1 MVDRD
6 IEAICCVYS
15 KIDWQGTTMAG
26 KKVSR
31 SQDKSETC
39 STYYLLATTSTTV
52 VTVVRLHM
60 FSILFLRVYTLTTPA
75 IDV

>member
-1 MVDRD
+1 
-6 IEAICCVYS
+6 
-15 KIDWQGTTMAG
+15 MAG
-26 KKVSR
+26 QKVSR
-31 SQDKSETC
+31 SQHKSETC